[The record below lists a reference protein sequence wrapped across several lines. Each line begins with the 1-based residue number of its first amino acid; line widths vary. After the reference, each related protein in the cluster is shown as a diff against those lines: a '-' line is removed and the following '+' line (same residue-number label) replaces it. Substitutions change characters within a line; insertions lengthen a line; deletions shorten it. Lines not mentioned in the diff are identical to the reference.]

1 MSSEGAILD
10 IQGPIVTAR
19 LPAARTGEQVK
30 LGALGLMGEVIARD
44 LDRAVVQVYEN
55 TEGLRPGEP
64 AIAMGLPL
72 SVELGPGLLGGIFD
86 GLQRPLETMLA
97 KTGERIERG
106 LMIPALDRDKRWA
119 FTPAENLRIG
129 EAIKGGAILGSV
141 PENPS
146 ITHRILV
153 PPDMSGELID
163 LVQPGDYTV
172 DDPVA
177 RVRDAQGQIHKL
189 RLASHWPVRKPRP
202 FHKRDHAV
210 QPLITGQ
217 RIMDTFFPLLKGG
230 KGAIPG
236 PFGAGKTVL
245 QQQIARWSDAQ
256 IVIYVGCGER
266 GNELTEVL
274 DTFPKLTDPRTGRP
288 LMERTLLVANTS
300 NMPVVAREV
309 SVYVGM
315 TIAEYFRDQGLDV
328 VMVADSTSRWAEAL
342 REVAGRLGQ
351 MPVEEGYPAYLGST
365 LAAFY
370 ERAGRVETLNGE
382 HGSVTLIGAVS
393 PPGGDFSEPVTS
405 HTKDIIQTFWALSKD
420 LADARHYPAV
430 DWLES
435 FSLFVD
441 TAARWWHE
449 NIDEN
454 WLLLR
459 NRALRLLA
467 EAEELN
473 RIVNLVGVEAL
484 SGQQR
489 WTLESSKL
497 IREGLLQ
504 QSALEPK
511 DSFCS
516 PQKQF
521 LLLRLMLDIHARGMD
536 LLTLGMPVRELLRLP
551 LLAQARRWKI
561 SFSSDEIKA
570 LEQEAEKIIP
580 VFDALRAEYASPSAG
595 KNQVRDELESQSAM
609 RTGTP

>member
-1 MSSEGAILD
+1 MSGQGSILD
-10 IQGPIVTAR
+10 IQGPIVIAE
-19 LPAARTGEQVK
+19 LPNARTGEQVK
-30 LGALGLMGEVIARD
+30 LGRLGLMGEVIAREGE
-44 LDRAVVQVYEN
+44 RAIVQVYEN

-64 AIAMGLPL
+64 AAAMGEPL

-86 GLQRPLETMLA
+86 GLQRPLETMLEQ
-97 KTGERIERG
+97 TGERIERG
-106 LMIPALDRDKRWA
+106 LVIPAIDREKKWPFVPDESLKVG
-119 FTPAENLRIG
+119 ERIG
-129 EAIKGGAILGSV
+129 SGAVLGTV
-141 PENPS
+141 QENETV
-146 ITHRILV
+146 THRILT
-153 PPDMSGELID
+153 PPEVAGELID
-163 LVQPGDYTV
+163 LAAAGDYTV
-172 DDPVA
+172 DDVIG
-177 RVRDAQGQIHKL
+177 RVRDRQGRIHKL
-189 RLASHWPVRKPRP
+189 HLSSRWPVRMPRP
-202 FHKRDHAV
+202 FAKRDHAV

-274 DTFPKLTDPRTGRP
+274 DTFPKLTDPRTNRP

-315 TIAEYFRDQGLDV
+315 TIAEYFRDQGYDV

-370 ERAGRVETLNGE
+370 ERAGRVETLNGQ

-449 NIDEN
+449 HVGED

-459 NRALRLLA
+459 NRALRLLT
-467 EAEELN
+467 EAEELI

-489 WTLESSKL
+489 WTLESARL

-516 PQKQF
+516 PEKQY
-521 LLLRLMLDIHARGMD
+521 LLLSLMIDIYNRGAEM
-536 LLTLGMPVRELLRLP
+536 LRLGMPVQELLRMP
-551 LLAQARRWKI
+551 LLAKARRWKI
-561 SFSSDEIKA
+561 AYGSDEMEDLKR
-570 LEQEAEKIIP
+570 EAANIVPI
-580 VFDALRAEYASPSAG
+580 FDALRAEYANPAS
-595 KNQVRDELESQSAM
+595 QRHESENTES
-609 RTGTP
+609 

>member
-1 MSSEGAILD
+1 MSGQGSILD
-10 IQGPIVTAR
+10 IQGPIVIAE
-19 LPAARTGEQVK
+19 LPNARTGEQVK
-30 LGALGLMGEVIARD
+30 LGKLELMGEVIARED
-44 LDRAVVQVYEN
+44 ARAIVQVYEN

-64 AIAMGLPL
+64 ATALGEPL
-72 SVELGPGLLGGIFD
+72 SVELGPGILGGIFD
-86 GLQRPLETMLA
+86 GLQRPLETML
-97 KTGERIERG
+97 KETGERIERG
-106 LMIPALDRDKRWA
+106 LVIPAIDRARKWPFVPQEELKVGA
-119 FTPAENLRIG
+119 RI
-129 EAIKGGAILGSV
+129 AGGAILGTV
-141 PENPS
+141 QENQS

-153 PPDMSGELID
+153 PPEVAGELID
-163 LVQPGDYTV
+163 LAPAGDYTV
-172 DDPVA
+172 DEA
-177 RVRDAQGQIHKL
+177 IGRVRDRQGNIHKL
-189 RLASHWPVRKPRP
+189 HLSSRWPVRMPRP
-202 FHKRDHAV
+202 FSKRDHAV

-274 DTFPKLTDPRTGRP
+274 DTFPKLTDPRSGRP

-315 TIAEYFRDQGLDV
+315 TIAEYFRDQGFDV

-370 ERAGRVETLNGE
+370 ERAGRVETLAGG

-420 LADARHYPAV
+420 LADARHYPSV

-449 NIDEN
+449 NISED

-459 NRALRLLA
+459 NKSLRLLT

-484 SGQQR
+484 SSQQR
-489 WTLESSKL
+489 WTLESARL
-497 IREGLLQ
+497 VREGLLQ
-504 QSALEPK
+504 QSALEAK

-516 PQKQF
+516 PEKQY
-521 LLLRLMLDIHARGMD
+521 LLLSLMIDIYNRGAEM
-536 LLTLGMPVRELLRLP
+536 LRLGMPVQELLRLP
-551 LLAQARRWKI
+551 LLAKARRWKI
-561 SFSSDEIKA
+561 VYASDE
-570 LEQEAEKIIP
+570 LEGLKQEARDIVP
-580 VFDALRAEYASPSAG
+580 LFDALRAEYASPAAKKPQEQEAG
-595 KNQVRDELESQSAM
+595 Q
-609 RTGTP
+609 

>member
-1 MSSEGAILD
+1 MNSEGTILD
-10 IQGPIVTAR
+10 IQGPIVIAQ
-19 LPAARTGEQVK
+19 LPSALIGEQVK
-30 LGALGLMGEVIARD
+30 LGSEGLMGEVIARED
-44 LDRAVVQVYEN
+44 GRAIIQVYEN
-55 TEGLRPGEP
+55 TEGLRPEGP
-64 AIAMGLPL
+64 ATALGSQL

-86 GLQRPLETMLA
+86 GLQRPLNTMLDL
-97 KTGERIERG
+97 TGERIERG
-106 LMIPALDRDKRWA
+106 LVVSAIDRNRRWA
-119 FTPAENLRIG
+119 FVPAEELKVG
-129 EAIKGGAILGSV
+129 AQVSGGTILGTV
-141 PENPS
+141 PENET
-146 ITHRILV
+146 ITHRILM
-153 PPDMSGELID
+153 PPDIAGELHD
-163 LVQPGDYTV
+163 LVPAGEYAV
-172 DDPVA
+172 DDVIG
-177 RVRDAQGQIHKL
+177 RVRDRYGNIHKL
-189 RLASHWPVRKPRP
+189 HLSSRWPVRIPRP
-202 FHKRDHAV
+202 FGKRDNAV

-315 TIAEYFRDQGLDV
+315 TIGEYFRDQGYDV
-328 VMVADSTSRWAEAL
+328 VIVADSTSRWAEAL
-342 REVAGRLGQ
+342 REVSGRLGQ

-365 LAAFY
+365 LSAFY
-370 ERAGRVETLNGE
+370 ERAGRVVTLNGN

-430 DWLES
+430 DWLER
-435 FSLFVD
+435 FSLVVD
-441 TAARWWHE
+441 AAGKWWHE
-449 NIDEN
+449 NINED
-454 WLLLR
+454 WMRLR
-459 NRALRLLA
+459 NAALRLLS
-467 EAEELN
+467 ESEELA

-489 WTLESSKL
+489 WTLETAKL

-504 QSALEPK
+504 QSALEPN

-521 LLLRLMLDIHARGMD
+521 LMLKLMIEIYNRGAEMLRI
-536 LLTLGMPVRELLRLP
+536 GMPVQELLRQP
-551 LLAQARRWKI
+551 LMAKARRWKI
-561 SFSSDEIKA
+561 VYSSEDIEG
-570 LEQEAEKIIP
+570 LEKELQAIEP
-580 VFDALRAEYASPSAG
+580 TFDALRTEYASP
-595 KNQVRDELESQSAM
+595 VQS
-609 RTGTP
+609 TGAKADLS

>member
-1 MSSEGAILD
+1 MSGQGSILD
-10 IQGPIVTAR
+10 IQGPIVVAQ
-19 LPAARTGEQVK
+19 LPNARTGEQVK
-30 LGALGLMGEVIARD
+30 LGKLGLMGEVIARED
-44 LDRAVVQVYEN
+44 ARAVVQVYEN

-64 AIAMGLPL
+64 ATAMGEPL
-72 SVELGPGLLGGIFD
+72 SVELGPGILGGIFD
-86 GLQRPLETMLA
+86 GLQRPLESMLEQ
-97 KTGERIERG
+97 TGERIERG
-106 LMIPALDRDKRWA
+106 LVIPAIDRAKKWP
-119 FTPAENLRIG
+119 FVPQAELKVGARIG
-129 EAIKGGAILGSV
+129 GGAILGSV
-141 PENPS
+141 QENAT
-146 ITHRILV
+146 ITHHILV
-153 PPDMSGELID
+153 PPEIAGELID
-163 LVQPGDYTV
+163 LVAAGDYTV
-172 DDPVA
+172 DDVVG
-177 RVRDAQGQIHKL
+177 RVRDRQGHIHKL
-189 RLASHWPVRKPRP
+189 HLSSRWPVRLPRP
-202 FHKRDHAV
+202 FNKRDHAV

-274 DTFPKLTDPRTGRP
+274 DTFPQLTDPRSGRP

-315 TIAEYFRDQGLDV
+315 TLAEYFRDQGFDV

-370 ERAGRVETLNGE
+370 ERAGRVETLSGG

-449 NIDEN
+449 NVSED
-454 WLLLR
+454 WLQLR
-459 NRALRLLA
+459 NKSLRLLT

-484 SGQQR
+484 SSQQR
-489 WTLESSKL
+489 WTLESARL

-504 QSALEPK
+504 QSALEAK

-516 PQKQF
+516 PEKQY
-521 LLLRLMLDIHARGMD
+521 LLLSLMIDIYNRGAEI
-536 LLTLGMPVRELLRLP
+536 LKLGMPVQELLRLP
-551 LLAQARRWKI
+551 LLAKARRWKI
-561 SFSSDEIKA
+561 AYASDE
-570 LEQEAEKIIP
+570 LEGLKQEARDIVP
-580 VFDALRAEYASPSAG
+580 LFDALRAEYASPTSQRSKSEG
-595 KNQVRDELESQSAM
+595 TES
-609 RTGTP
+609 

>member
-1 MSSEGAILD
+1 MSGAGQILD

-19 LPAARTGEQVK
+19 LPAARIGEQVK
-30 LGALGLMGEVIARD
+30 LGALELMGEVIARED
-44 LDRAVVQVYEN
+44 ERAVVQVYES
-55 TEGLRPGEP
+55 TEGLRPGES
-64 AIAMGLPL
+64 AQALGFPL

-86 GLQRPLETMLA
+86 GLQRPLEGMLA
-97 KTGERIERG
+97 RTGERIERG
-106 LMIPALDRDKRWA
+106 VVIPAIDRGKRWP
-119 FTPAENLRIG
+119 FRPQEGLRSDCQIQ
-129 EAIKGGAILGSV
+129 GGAILGSV
-141 PENPS
+141 QENPS
-146 ITHRILV
+146 MSHRILA
-153 PPDMSGELID
+153 PPDAAGELID
-163 LVQPGDYTV
+163 LVPAGDYTV
-172 DDPVA
+172 DDVIA
-177 RVRDAQGQIHKL
+177 RVRDAHGNIRKL
-189 RLASHWPVRKPRP
+189 NLASRWPVRIPRP
-202 FHKRDHAV
+202 FRGRDHAI

-230 KGAIPG
+230 KAAIPG

-245 QQQIARWSDAQ
+245 QQQIARWSDAH
-256 IVIYVGCGER
+256 IVIFVGCGER
-266 GNELTEVL
+266 GNELTDVL
-274 DTFPKLTDPRTGRP
+274 DNFPKLTDPRSGRP

-342 REVAGRLGQ
+342 REVAARLGL
-351 MPVEEGYPAYLGST
+351 MPVEEGYPANLGST
-365 LAAFY
+365 LSAFY
-370 ERAGRVETLNGE
+370 ERAGRVETLNGQR
-382 HGSVTLIGAVS
+382 GSVTLIGAVS

-405 HTKDIIQTFWALSKD
+405 HTKDIIQTFWALSKE

-449 NIDEN
+449 NVDAN
-454 WLLLR
+454 WMAMR
-459 NRALRLLA
+459 NNALRLLT
-467 EAEELN
+467 EAEELI

-489 WTLESSKL
+489 WTLESAKL

-521 LLLRLMLDIHARGMD
+521 LLLKLLLDIHARGAEM
-536 LLTLGMPVRELLRLP
+536 LALGMPVQELLRLP
-551 LLAQARRWKI
+551 LLAQARRWKMAYA
-561 SFSSDEIKA
+561 SEEIEG
-570 LEQEAEKIIP
+570 LRQEGTNIVP
-580 VFDALRAEYASPSAG
+580 VFDSLRSEYARPAAG
-595 KNQVRDELESQSAM
+595 GEKTDEAGITE
-609 RTGTP
+609 P

>member
-1 MSSEGAILD
+1 MSGQGRILD
-10 IQGPIVTAR
+10 IQGPIVIAE
-19 LPAARTGEQVK
+19 LPNARTGEQVK
-30 LGALGLMGEVIARD
+30 LGKPGLMGEVIAREGA
-44 LDRAVVQVYEN
+44 RAIVQVYEN

-64 AIAMGLPL
+64 ATAMGEPL
-72 SVELGPGLLGGIFD
+72 SVELGPGILGGIFD

-97 KTGERIERG
+97 QTGERIERG
-106 LMIPALDRDKRWA
+106 LVIPAIDRAKQWPFVPQEELKVGA
-119 FTPAENLRIG
+119 RI
-129 EAIKGGAILGSV
+129 AGGAILGTVQENASV
-141 PENPS
+141 V
-146 ITHRILV
+146 HRILV
-153 PPDMSGELID
+153 PPEVAGELID
-163 LVQPGDYTV
+163 LAPAGDYTV
-172 DDPVA
+172 VDVIG
-177 RVRDAQGQIHKL
+177 RVRDRQGNIHKL
-189 RLASHWPVRKPRP
+189 HLSSRWPVRMPRP
-202 FHKRDHAV
+202 FNKRDHAV

-274 DTFPKLTDPRTGRP
+274 DTFPKLTDPRSGRP

-315 TIAEYFRDQGLDV
+315 TIAEYFRDQGFDV

-370 ERAGRVETLNGE
+370 ERAGRVESLSGG

-420 LADARHYPAV
+420 LADARHYPSV

-441 TAARWWHE
+441 TAARWWHG
-449 NIDEN
+449 NIGED
-454 WLLLR
+454 WLQLR
-459 NRALRLLA
+459 NKALRLLT

-489 WTLESSKL
+489 WTLESARL
-497 IREGLLQ
+497 VREGLLQ
-504 QSALEPK
+504 QSALEAK

-516 PQKQF
+516 PEKQY
-521 LLLRLMLDIHARGMD
+521 LLLSLMIDIYNRGAEM
-536 LLTLGMPVRELLRLP
+536 LRLGMPVQELLRLP
-551 LLAQARRWKI
+551 LLAKARRWKI
-561 SFSSDEIKA
+561 AYGSDE
-570 LEQEAEKIIP
+570 LEGLRQEAREIVP
-580 VFDALRAEYASPSAG
+580 LFDALRAEYASPAA
-595 KNQVRDELESQSAM
+595 QRHESE
-609 RTGTP
+609 GTES

>member
-1 MSSEGAILD
+1 MSGQGSILD
-10 IQGPIVTAR
+10 IQGPIVVAQ
-19 LPAARTGEQVK
+19 LPNARTGEQVK
-30 LGALGLMGEVIARD
+30 LGKLGLMGEVIARED
-44 LDRAVVQVYEN
+44 ARAIVQVYEN

-64 AIAMGLPL
+64 ATAMGEPL
-72 SVELGPGLLGGIFD
+72 SVELGPGILGGIFD
-86 GLQRPLETMLA
+86 GLQRPLETMLEQ
-97 KTGERIERG
+97 TGERIERG
-106 LMIPALDRDKRWA
+106 LVIPAIDRSKKWP
-119 FTPAENLRIG
+119 FVPQAELKVGARIG
-129 EAIKGGAILGSV
+129 GGAILGTV
-141 PENPS
+141 QENET

-153 PPDMSGELID
+153 PPEVAGELID
-163 LVQPGDYTV
+163 LAPAEDYTV
-172 DDPVA
+172 DEVIG
-177 RVRDAQGQIHKL
+177 RVRDRQGHIHKL
-189 RLASHWPVRKPRP
+189 HLSSRWPVRMPRP
-202 FHKRDHAV
+202 FNKRDHAV

-274 DTFPKLTDPRTGRP
+274 DTFPKLTDPRSGRP

-315 TIAEYFRDQGLDV
+315 TIAEYFRDQGFDV

-370 ERAGRVETLNGE
+370 ERAGRVETLSGG

-420 LADARHYPAV
+420 LADARHYPSV

-449 NIDEN
+449 NISED
-454 WLLLR
+454 WLQLR
-459 NRALRLLA
+459 NKSLRLLT

-484 SGQQR
+484 SSQQR
-489 WTLESSKL
+489 WTLESARL
-497 IREGLLQ
+497 VREGLLQ
-504 QSALEPK
+504 QSAQEAK

-516 PQKQF
+516 PEKQY
-521 LLLRLMLDIHARGMD
+521 LLLSLMIDIYNRGAEM
-536 LLTLGMPVRELLRLP
+536 LRLGMPVQELLRQP
-551 LLAQARRWKI
+551 LLAKARRWKI
-561 SFSSDEIKA
+561 AYASDE
-570 LEQEAEKIIP
+570 LEGLKQEARDIVP
-580 VFDALRAEYASPSAG
+580 LFDALRAEYASPTAKKSQEQEAG
-595 KNQVRDELESQSAM
+595 Q
-609 RTGTP
+609 